1 MASAAMATITKS
13 KIAEST
19 RLTPA
24 CRFLLSIL
32 SPLLALLGKVL
43 HVGVGRKLRQSLVIG
58 AGRHQGRNFVE
69 PPLVWISQGH
79 VCQCQRCAT
88 AYGCKPPVYDQRE
101 IPRASRARGEC
112 PALKSGRTR

>member
-43 HVGVGRKLRQSLVIG
+43 HVGVSRKLRQPLVIG

-69 PPLVWISQGH
+69 PPLIRISQGH

-101 IPRASRARGEC
+101 IPRAAGVGAKR
-112 PALKSGRTR
+112 PALKAR